1 MNLEGFLKFHKKNA
15 NGLVTTDR
23 GKELSDAEL
32 RAYCQWGV
40 KNGYKRLSEL
50 PEFEIIEELNNLYK
64 TGDKIKFV
72 EEKRPYKIRAC
83 NERFLVCTKPFNP
96 KHTVM
101 YTIVDLKENVRG
113 TESLIFCMGF
123 ETDEECKE
131 ALERLISGETEVSYR
146 NRIQLNIVNNG

>member
-1 MNLEGFLKFHKKNA
+1 MKTMNAL
-15 NGLVTTDR
+15 
-23 GKELSDAEL
+23 KELEDKKIEYENIEALNFHTEQVTL
-32 RAYCQWGV
+32 
-40 KNGYKRLSEL
+40 KRLSEL
-50 PEFEIIEELNNLYK
+50 PEFETIEELNNLYK
-64 TGDKIKFV
+64 TGDKIKFA